1 MIKPVLFSLSQEGV
15 LMSVQSSPCPRATR
29 RGFTLIELLVVI
41 AIIAILIGLLVPAV
55 QKVRAAAARAQCQ
68 NNLKQIGLALQGYHD
83 NYRKFPVGEFND
95 DNRNWGWGT
104 AILPY
109 IEQAP
114 LWTALKNDT
123 VNFMIFVP
131 GGGPNIYAGTSGY
144 NADNNGGGT
153 VNVTAGSA
161 AANAVLPIYQC
172 PSDVW
177 PAQTTAGFGKT
188 NYLAN
193 LGSDVSGF
201 AAGAAWTSWTAPN
214 GGTANGVLLQANNNT
229 TTWTVNIGM
238 ITDGT
243 SNTAIVGEA
252 TANFN
257 TTGTYAGTSGSLN
270 LTNGGGWYATTAT
283 NSFPIWAGG
292 NPNFQGQGAQ
302 HNYFRLMSVNYP
314 LNIKTGTVADRC
326 FGSQHTGGAN
336 FVFCDGS
343 VRFLSDGIDPNV
355 YQAMG
360 TRNGSE
366 PNASEGL

>member
-1 MIKPVLFSLSQEGV
+1 M
-15 LMSVQSSPCPRATR
+15 R
-29 RGFTLIELLVVI
+29 RRSGFTLIELLVVI

-83 NYRKFPVGEFND
+83 AYKKFPVGEFND

-114 LWTALKNDT
+114 LWTALKADT

-131 GGGPNIYAGTSGY
+131 GGGTNTWMGATNY
-144 NADNNGGGT
+144 NADNNNTGGIINTTAGGG
-153 VNVTAGSA
+153 A
-161 AANAVLPIYQC
+161 ARAVLPIFQC

-177 PAQTTAGFGKT
+177 PAQTTNGYGKS
-188 NYLAN
+188 NYLGN
-193 LGSDVSGF
+193 MGSDTSGF
-201 AAGAAWTSWTAPN
+201 AAGAAWANWNVPN
-214 GGTANGVLLQANNNT
+214 GGTENGVLLQSNDNNR
-229 TTWTVNIGM
+229 TWPISIGM
-238 ITDGT
+238 ISDGT
-243 SNTAIVGEA
+243 SNTAAVGEV
-252 TANFN
+252 TGNFN
-257 TTGTYAGTSGSLN
+257 TTGTYSGSGLN
-270 LTNGGGWYATTAT
+270 LTNSTGWYHVSAT

-292 NPNFQGQGAQ
+292 NPSFQGQGAQ

-314 LNIKTGTVADRC
+314 LNSKTGAGADRC

-343 VRFLSDGIDPNV
+343 VRFLSEGIDVNV

-360 TRNGSE
+360 TRNGGE